1 MIVSIFFI
9 ILAFIFYKKSK
20 TDILNQFIYENF
32 SYVIGLVSFICF
44 AFFIADDS
52 KPEKSLYYL
61 ILIPFLILML
71 KYIKKRIKVKGLDII
86 ANQQRYFDE
95 VDSKMIDEFY
105 KNRRI
110 IKRDRIEVSV
120 NENSKKLMKN
130 GYIVPEFFINY
141 KNMEL
146 TKIENLNEI
155 ENYKIHNIIF
165 KKAQN
170 FIKQQEININYEN
183 KLKENNNCLEFFLL
197 DLWENYTSRF
207 NIGVANLDI
216 LAKNEKEIEFLGA
229 VDLVHLNCIK
239 RKGAVIYYKY
249 LEHKNRIKEYLKGEH
264 NDNPTNDKNFDE
276 SYALENDSDKT
287 VYKG

>member
-1 MIVSIFFI
+1 M
-9 ILAFIFYKKSK
+9 
-20 TDILNQFIYENF
+20 
-32 SYVIGLVSFICF
+32 VSFICF

-146 TKIENLNEI
+146 TKIENLN
-155 ENYKIHNIIF
+155 
-165 KKAQN
+165 
-170 FIKQQEININYEN
+170 
-183 KLKENNNCLEFFLL
+183 
-197 DLWENYTSRF
+197 
-207 NIGVANLDI
+207 
-216 LAKNEKEIEFLGA
+216 
-229 VDLVHLNCIK
+229 
-239 RKGAVIYYKY
+239 
-249 LEHKNRIKEYLKGEH
+249 
-264 NDNPTNDKNFDE
+264 
-276 SYALENDSDKT
+276 
-287 VYKG
+287 